1 MGERRMPARYRMDE
15 TGQMRRTWN
24 GKLPEEFN
32 EKDML
37 LFAIDTDLLV
47 NGRVSAETQNAVRE
61 AGYRYEN
68 GNLLPL
74 ETQRKEAAMEN
85 QKNTLDVSVK
95 VYPLQEKGGNLL
107 AFASAT
113 VGGCFAVNGIRVMDS
128 EKGKF
133 VAMPSSK
140 GKDGKYHDICC
151 HGGNAPGDQYRCP
164 GGIPESGGK
173 TFPARGAAK
182 RSKRS
187 RRASGPGS
195 TEISGQRG
203 ALKDPSG
210 YRAEKGGNEHGIS
223 GNL

>member
-133 VAMPSSK
+133 VAMTYAAPPRRKCARRSIPLSWGNTRKRWKNLPCAGRCKAQQKKPPRVRPRKHRDQRTK
-140 GKDGKYHDICC
+140 GRVKGSVRI
-151 HGGNAPGDQYRCP
+151 P
-164 GGIPESGGK
+164 GG
-173 TFPARGAAK
+173 K
-182 RSKRS
+182 RRK
-187 RRASGPGS
+187 
-195 TEISGQRG
+195 
-203 ALKDPSG
+203 
-210 YRAEKGGNEHGIS
+210 
-223 GNL
+223 

>member
-15 TGQMRRTWN
+15 PGQMRRTWN
-24 GKLPEEFN
+24 GKLPEEFT

-37 LFAIDTDLLV
+37 LFAIDTDILV
-47 NGRVSAETQNAVRE
+47 NGRVSVETQNAVRE
-61 AGYRYEN
+61 AGYRYES

-74 ETQRKEAAMEN
+74 ETRKEDTMEN
-85 QKNTLDVSVK
+85 QKNTLEVSVK

-151 HGGNAPGDQYRCP
+151 PTTAEMRQAINTAVLGEYQKAVEKP
-164 GGIPESGGK
+164 SL
-173 TFPARGAAK
+173 
-182 RSKRS
+182 
-187 RRASGPGS
+187 
-195 TEISGQRG
+195 RG
-203 ALKDPSG
+203 ALQNAAKEAAARPAPDVQRS
-210 YRAEKGGNEHGIS
+210 ADKGAR
-223 GNL
+223 

>member
-1 MGERRMPARYRMDE
+1 MPARCRMDE

-24 GKLPEEFN
+24 GKLPEEFT

-37 LFAIDTDLLV
+37 LFAIDTDILV
-47 NGRVSAETQNAVRE
+47 NGRVSVETQNAVRE
-61 AGYRYEN
+61 AGYRYES

-74 ETQRKEAAMEN
+74 ETRKEDTMEN
-85 QKNTLDVSVK
+85 QKNTLEVSVK

-151 HGGNAPGDQYRCP
+151 PTTAEMRQAINTAVLGEYQKAVEKP
-164 GGIPESGGK
+164 SL
-173 TFPARGAAK
+173 
-182 RSKRS
+182 
-187 RRASGPGS
+187 
-195 TEISGQRG
+195 RG
-203 ALKDPSG
+203 ALQNAAKEAAARPAPDVQRS
-210 YRAEKGGNEHGIS
+210 ADKGAR
-223 GNL
+223 

>member
-1 MGERRMPARYRMDE
+1 MEERRMPRRYRMDG

-151 HGGNAPGDQYRCP
+151 PTTAEMRQAINTAVLGEYQKAVEKP
-164 GGIPESGGK
+164 SL
-173 TFPARGAAK
+173 
-182 RSKRS
+182 
-187 RRASGPGS
+187 
-195 TEISGQRG
+195 RG
-203 ALKDPSG
+203 ALQSAAKEAAARPAPEAQRSAD
-210 YRAEKGGNEHGIS
+210 KGAR
-223 GNL
+223 

>member
-1 MGERRMPARYRMDE
+1 MGERRVPARYRMDE
-15 TGQMRRTWN
+15 TGRMRRTWN

-47 NGRVSAETQNAVRE
+47 NGRISAETRNTIRE
-61 AGYRYEN
+61 AGFRYEN
-68 GNLLPL
+68 GSLLPL
-74 ETQRKEAAMEN
+74 ERPKKEAIMEN
-85 QKNTLDVSVK
+85 QKNTLEVSVK

-113 VGGCFAVNGIRVMDS
+113 IGGCFAVNGIRVMDS

-151 HGGNAPGDQYRCP
+151 PTTAEMRQAIHTAVLGGYQKAVEKP
-164 GGIPESGGK
+164 SL
-173 TFPARGAAK
+173 
-182 RSKRS
+182 
-187 RRASGPGS
+187 
-195 TEISGQRG
+195 RG
-203 ALKDPSG
+203 ALQSAAKEAAARPTPDAQRS
-210 YRAEKGGNEHGIS
+210 ADKGVR
-223 GNL
+223 

>member
-15 TGQMRRTWN
+15 TGRMRRTWN
-24 GKLPEEFN
+24 GKLPEEFT

-37 LFAIDTDLLV
+37 LFAIDTDILV
-47 NGRVSAETQNAVRE
+47 NGRVSVETQNAVRE
-61 AGYRYEN
+61 AGYRYES

-74 ETQRKEAAMEN
+74 ETRKEDTMEN
-85 QKNTLDVSVK
+85 QKNTLEVSVK

-140 GKDGKYHDICC
+140 WKDGKYHDICC
-151 HGGNAPGDQYRCP
+151 PTTAEMRQVINTAVLGEYQKAVEKP
-164 GGIPESGGK
+164 SL
-173 TFPARGAAK
+173 
-182 RSKRS
+182 
-187 RRASGPGS
+187 
-195 TEISGQRG
+195 RG
-203 ALKDPSG
+203 ALQNAAKEAAARPAPDVQRS
-210 YRAEKGGNEHGIS
+210 ADKGAR
-223 GNL
+223 

>member
-1 MGERRMPARYRMDE
+1 MPARYRMDE
-15 TGQMRRTWN
+15 TGRMRRTWN
-24 GKLPEEFN
+24 GKLPEEFT

-37 LFAIDTDLLV
+37 LFAIDTDILV
-47 NGRVSAETQNAVRE
+47 NGRVSVETQNAVRE
-61 AGYRYEN
+61 AGYRYES

-74 ETQRKEAAMEN
+74 ETRKEDTMEN
-85 QKNTLDVSVK
+85 QKNTLEVSVK

-151 HGGNAPGDQYRCP
+151 PTTAEMRQVINTAVLGEYQKAVEKP
-164 GGIPESGGK
+164 SL
-173 TFPARGAAK
+173 
-182 RSKRS
+182 
-187 RRASGPGS
+187 
-195 TEISGQRG
+195 RG
-203 ALKDPSG
+203 ALQNAAKEAAARPAPDVQRS
-210 YRAEKGGNEHGIS
+210 ADKGAR
-223 GNL
+223 